1 MIDSLHIPIS
11 YVFSILRLNVHLMM
25 TIVKFQIPG
34 APESFPVN
42 YIHRLSLSMKYLR
55 LNYRNHGQH
64 Q

>member
-11 YVFSILRLNVHLMM
+11 YVFSILRLNVHLTM
-25 TIVKFQIPG
+25 TIVKFLIPG
-34 APESFPVN
+34 VSEDFLVN
-42 YIHRLSLSMKYLR
+42 YIYRLSLSMKYLR